1 MASSLSKSFEAL
13 PPEIKILIMREMP
26 DPDSL
31 RNIVR
36 ASPDYHQTYLGAR
49 EEILHQITFRSLQK
63 HNISVRDAQAAFSV
77 PQFIPS
83 APYRKQD
90 VLDFFDS
97 YGRNVLPDQR
107 RLAVDESRV
116 ILHLQRTFSALVDR
130 YCETMLTRNP
140 YSGSPQEL
148 EKPSPS
154 ELHRLH
160 RALWRWEL
168 YSRLSKSETD
178 KSNNDHFDIVGRM
191 RWQAPSWA
199 SSPITKWKSSPA
211 SICTHASA
219 TESIDN
225 LISRGPLLLHR
236 VLTASSPQ
244 DKADLCMNNADN
256 INVPMTYV
264 MDAYERVVD
273 SHGWPWKGKD
283 DPSNAE
289 RLPTLGWKWA
299 SCWSTS
305 EVDSGLRK
313 WGYVFWDD
321 GRLVNWG
328 LTLEIIEQYPWGDD
342 DDNWYSS
349 TFPRGPKRF

>member
-1 MASSLSKSFEAL
+1 MASAF
-13 PPEIKILIMREMP
+13 
-26 DPDSL
+26 
-31 RNIVR
+31 
-36 ASPDYHQTYLGAR
+36 LGLFPHHEVEELACLHMYAR
-49 EEILHQITFRSLQK
+49 ER
-63 HNISVRDAQAAFSV
+63 
-77 PQFIPS
+77 
-83 APYRKQD
+83 YREVFK
-90 VLDFFDS
+90 
-97 YGRNVLPDQR
+97 
-107 RLAVDESRV
+107 
-116 ILHLQRTFSALVDR
+116 
-130 YCETMLTRNP
+130 
-140 YSGSPQEL
+140 
-148 EKPSPS
+148 
-154 ELHRLH
+154 
-160 RALWRWEL
+160 
-168 YSRLSKSETD
+168 
-178 KSNNDHFDIVGRM
+178 RM
-191 RWQAPSWA
+191 RDGTVSRNNE
-199 SSPITKWKSSPA
+199 SVVL
-211 SICTHASA
+211 H
-219 TESIDN
+219 SIDN